1 VRYLIVA
8 VIASGITVF
17 ALQNTTPISVRFLVW
32 SLPDTPLATVI
43 LVSVVAGIVLVGFPL
58 LISRWRLRARARSLE
73 ARLATAEA
81 RANERASPSP
91 GPPVPPGATGRP
103 PTF

>member
-17 ALQNTTPISVRFLVW
+17 ALQNITPISVRFLVW
-32 SLPDTPLATVI
+32 SLPETPLATVI
-43 LVSVVAGIVLVGFPL
+43 LVSVGAGVVLVGFPL

-73 ARLATAEA
+73 ARLASAEA
-81 RANERASPSP
+81 RANERESPP
-91 GPPVPPGATGRP
+91 RPPVPPGAADRP
-103 PTF
+103 PIF

>member
-1 VRYLIVA
+1 MRYLIVA

-32 SLPDTPLATVI
+32 SLPETPLATVI
-43 LVSVVAGIVLVGFPL
+43 LVSVVAGIVLVGLPL
-58 LISRWRLRARARSLE
+58 VISRWRLRARARSLE

-81 RANERASPSP
+81 RATERQSPP
-91 GPPVPPGATGRP
+91 DPPTPPEVAGRP
-103 PTF
+103 PTT

>member
-17 ALQNTTPISVRFLVW
+17 ALQNTMPISVRFLVW
-32 SLPDTPLATVI
+32 SLPETPLATVI

-81 RANERASPSP
+81 RVTERQSPPP
-91 GPPVPPGATGRP
+91 GPPAPPAAADRP
-103 PTF
+103 PIV

>member
-32 SLPDTPLATVI
+32 SLPETPLASVI

-73 ARLATAEA
+73 ARLASAEA
-81 RANERASPSP
+81 RANQRESPPDPPKSP
-91 GPPVPPGATGRP
+91 EVAGRP